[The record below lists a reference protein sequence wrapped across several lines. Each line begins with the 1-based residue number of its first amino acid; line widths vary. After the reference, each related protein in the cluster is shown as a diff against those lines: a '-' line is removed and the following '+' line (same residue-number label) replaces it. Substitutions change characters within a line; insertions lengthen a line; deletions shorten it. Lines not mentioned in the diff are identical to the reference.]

1 MHKIQLSSI
10 GPLPFVRNI
19 SIMGRGE
26 ERGRI
31 LEKLIPLQASIKFVR
46 TYLSCIV
53 HLSNEIVGYTHTHIH
68 THSFYTLWVYD
79 VGLLAIV
86 HGRLPVIR
94 DVLLPP
100 RWRLNPV
107 EKGEGKLLLL
117 ENSPEY
123 PSHSPCKNEFST
135 FMGRFNGI
143 SRNIR
148 CSRCP

>member
-53 HLSNEIVGYTHTHIH
+53 HLSNEIVGYTHTHTH
-68 THSFYTLWVYD
+68 TQLLYSM
-79 VGLLAIV
+79 GLRRRSIGYRA
-86 HGRLPVIR
+86 RPS
-94 DVLLPP
+94 P
-100 RWRLNPV
+100 RN
-107 EKGEGKLLLL
+107 
-117 ENSPEY
+117 
-123 PSHSPCKNEFST
+123 T
-135 FMGRFNGI
+135 
-143 SRNIR
+143 
-148 CSRCP
+148 